1 MTLAL
6 KSSQALLRSR
16 LITCIAVTLLGSAM
30 GLTSVPTAAEALD
43 HLDLKVIMQDPDWMG
58 SPVEQAWWHLQNDSY
73 VYTQKDKGA
82 TTRTTYQQ
90 TARGSKPLSPADYQQ
105 MDGSDPVLSPDGRV
119 AISRLKGTLLARDL
133 TSGKLTPLFRGEP
146 VRGEL
151 GVEQARF
158 SRDGQDVLFAYNDQW
173 WRVPRLGGLAYPVTD
188 LRFSPAPYEND
199 DPLAQEQLR
208 LFSTLERQRYQQQQ
222 QHEQT
227 LQRAKQAPHLGP
239 APWYLGDDHQQTA
252 ATLSADGRWLLLA
265 VSAKGPMAGSRDKMP
280 HYVTRSGYVEIED
293 VRRLVGRDSP
303 KPESLW
309 LLDLHTHTRHELSL
323 DELAG
328 RDQDPLATLKAQQD
342 IALHSADNPRPV
354 SVGDM
359 RFHPSRN
366 EVLVQ
371 VFSLDHKDRWTLR
384 INAEQQTVQE
394 IHRLTDPAWIGWDL
408 NEFGWIG
415 TSTDVWLL
423 SEESGYSQLYRVDAK
438 NQVTALTRGNYEI
451 RNVALNSTANTAF
464 ALGNSRHP
472 TEWDLHAIDLKSG
485 DVTRISQQKG
495 VEGFALHPTKPQA
508 ILRYSATYTPTQA
521 AIIDLKSGQLTAA
534 TDTRTE
540 VYKEIKWQSPEFVAV
555 PSNHGVERPIWSKFY
570 RAAEGFEGPRPVVMF
585 VHGAGYTQN
594 THHKFPYYFREQM
607 FHNLLTSRGYHVLD
621 MDYRASEGYG
631 RDWRTAIYRNM
642 GKPELEDYIDGVN
655 WLVREHNADPKR
667 VGIYGGS
674 YGGFMTFMAL
684 FNAPDVFKAGA
695 ALRPVTDWRHYNHSY
710 TSRILNTP
718 QVDPEAHRRSSPI
731 EFSQNFDGHLLIS
744 HGMLD
749 DNVFYKDSVRL
760 AQRLIEQEKTQW
772 ELASYP
778 LERHGYVHPESW
790 LDQYRRILALFERT
804 IADTAQTIND

>member
-6 KSSQALLRSR
+6 KSSRG
-16 LITCIAVTLLGSAM
+16 LLGSRLTLCIAFTLLSGAL
-30 GLTSVPTAAEALD
+30 GLTSLPAVSEALD
-43 HLDLKVIMQDPDWMG
+43 PLDLKVIMQDPDWIG
-58 SPVEQAWWHLQNDSY
+58 SPVEQAWWHLKDDSY
-73 VYTQKDKGA
+73 VYTQKDQGA

-90 TARGSKPLSPADYQQ
+90 SARGSKPLTPADYQQ
-105 MDGSDPVLSPDGRV
+105 IDGSNPILSPDGNV
-119 AISRLKGTLLARDL
+119 AISRLEGTLLARDL
-133 TSGKLTPLFRGEP
+133 TNGELTPLFSGEFD
-146 VRGEL
+146 VG
-151 GVEQARF
+151 QAHF
-158 SRDGQDVLFAYNDQW
+158 SHDGQDVLFAYNNQW
-173 WRVPRLGGLAYPVTD
+173 WRVPRLGGLAYPITD
-188 LRFSPAPYEND
+188 LRFSHAPYDND
-199 DPLAQEQLR
+199 DPLAKEQLS

-227 LQRAKQAPHLGP
+227 IQRAKQAPHLGP
-239 APWYLGDDHQQTA
+239 APWYLGDEHQQTA

-265 VSAKGPMAGSRDKMP
+265 VTAKGPMGGSRDKMP
-280 HYVTRSGYVEIED
+280 HYVTRSGYVEVED

-303 KPESLW
+303 KPELLW
-309 LLDLHTHTRHELSL
+309 LLDLHTQTRHELSL
-323 DELAG
+323 NKLSGIDE
-328 RDQDPLATLKAQQD
+328 DPLAALKAQQD
-342 IALHSADNPRPV
+342 IAPHTADNPRPV

-366 EVLVQ
+366 EVVVQ

-384 INAEQQTVQE
+384 INAERQTVQE
-394 IHRLTDPAWIGWDL
+394 IHRLTDPAWISWDL

-415 TSTDVWLL
+415 TSRDVWLL
-423 SEESGYSQLYRVDAK
+423 SEETGYSQLYRINADSQMA
-438 NQVTALTRGNYEI
+438 AITRGDYEI
-451 RNVALNSTANTAF
+451 RNVVLNNTGDTAYALANSN
-464 ALGNSRHP
+464 HP
-472 TEWDLHAIDLKSG
+472 TEWDLHAINIANG
-485 DVTRISQQKG
+485 EVRRISQQKG

-508 ILRYSATYTPTQA
+508 ILRYSASYTPTQA
-521 AIIDLKSGQLTAA
+521 AIIDLTNGEQTAS
-534 TDTRTE
+534 TDTRTAA
-540 VYKEIKWQSPEFVAV
+540 YKALKWQSPEFVAV
-555 PSNHGVERPIWSKFY
+555 PSSHGAKQPIWSKFY
-570 RAAEGFEGPRPVVMF
+570 RAGKGFEGPRPVVMF

-631 RDWRTAIYRNM
+631 RDWRTAIYRHM
-642 GKPELEDYIDGVN
+642 GKPELEDYMDGVN
-655 WLVREHNADPKR
+655 WLVREHNADPNR
-667 VGIYGGS
+667 IGIYGGS

-684 FNAPDVFKAGA
+684 FNAPGVFKAGA

-731 EFSQNFDGHLLIS
+731 EFTQNFNGHLLIS

-804 IADTAQTIND
+804 IADTAQTTNN